1 MCWSMACRPGS
12 TRDDR
17 DHVAWPPEVAALL
30 DGGPVSTEVLYPIA
44 WGGRM
49 PYPYARAQAH
59 FRQTYERFGPR
70 KLLWGS
76 DMPNVGRY
84 CTYRQALGY
93 LWDHA
98 DFLSSR
104 GSPPHLSGEHD
115 GAPGAEPACA
125 LMMRSSGHRLGV
137 MSIAILT
144 VRRRIMESAAFIG
157 LKD

>member
-1 MCWSMACRPGS
+1 MLVHGVPTGLYA
-12 TRDDR
+12 DDR
-17 DHVAWPPEVAALL
+17 DRVAWPPEVAALL
-30 DGGPVSTEVLYPIA
+30 DGGPVWTEVLYPIA

-93 LWDHA
+93 ALGPRR
-98 DFLSSR
+98 LSLER
-104 GSPPHLSGEHD
+104 GPPPHLSGEHD

-125 LMMRSSGHRLGV
+125 LMMRSSGHRLGM